1 MGRKPLK
8 KTKKAKKKAE
18 KPEALK
24 RAYPTNENGVM
35 VFPKGMH
42 PRELRMK
49 REQEAAGEAE

>member
-8 KTKKAKKKAE
+8 KTKKKAE
-18 KPEALK
+18 KPEVLK
-24 RAYPTNENGVM
+24 RTYPTNENGVM

-49 REQEAAGEAE
+49 REQEAAEKAE